1 MQAIIADDD
10 ELSLEIMSNL
20 LQQMGY
26 AVTQA
31 RNGREVMQ
39 LLASTSAHLVIT
51 DWQMPE
57 LTGLDVCRQIR
68 ARDFNGYVYIIMV
81 TAQDTPESKIEGLH
95 AGADAFLTKPLNS
108 AELLVCLRTAERIL
122 SLETRDLAIF
132 ALAKLAESRDPETGA
147 HIERVQSYSRLLAQE
162 LSLLGKYHGVIDP
175 EFIRLIY
182 QTSPLHDI
190 GKVGIPD
197 PVLLK
202 PGKLDRAEFE
212 IMKTHAELGAQTLD
226 AALQRFPNAKF
237 LQMARDIAMSHHE
250 KFDGTGYPNRLVGN
264 EIPLCGR
271 IVALADVYDAL
282 TSRRIYKAA
291 ISHHHARDIILEDRG
306 RHFDPDIVAAFVQ
319 CEKEFI
325 AIGEQLKDPDEEQ
338 TPPSSPL
345 AAPAPQPTEALLLVD
360 DDPGQLDFLRAMVE
374 QGGHQVLTAND
385 GEEALRVLEE
395 HRPRLIIADWA
406 MPRMD
411 GLTMCRRI
419 RALNDFQYVYIVLM
433 TVHAKKCGLVEAFDA
448 GVDDFISKPVTELDL
463 HASIRAGIRAV
474 AMHDD
479 LVRRSRGSDALNVQL
494 CGLNNRL
501 ETMAITDDLTGLYN
515 RRHAMMR
522 LEEHWA
528 LAERYA
534 HPLSIMV
541 GDIDHFKQIN
551 DTYGHAAGDA
561 ILQQVAMILR
571 QSTRTTD
578 IVCRIGGEE
587 FLVVCPSET
596 ACEAA
601 VCAERCRAA
610 VAGHAFRVGQNT
622 IRVTISIGISAK
634 RPELKQC
641 SHLLREADEALYN
654 AKRSGRNAIS
664 IVERCNALIH

>member
-26 AVTQA
+26 TVEHA
-31 RNGREVMQ
+31 RNGREALQ
-39 LLASTSAHLVIT
+39 LLSTTSAHLVIT

-57 LTGLDVCRQIR
+57 LTGLELCRHIR

-162 LSLLGKYHGVIDP
+162 LCHLGKYHGIIDP

-202 PGKLDRAEFE
+202 RGKLNHTEFE
-212 IMKTHAELGAQTLD
+212 VMKTHAELGAQTLD

-237 LQMARDIAMSHHE
+237 LQMARDIALTHHE
-250 KFDGTGYPNRLVGN
+250 KFDGTGYPNRLVGSQ
-264 EIPLCGR
+264 IPLCGR

-282 TSRRIYKAA
+282 TSRRVYKAA
-291 ISHHHARDIILEDRG
+291 MSHHNARNIIFEERG
-306 RHFDPDIVAAFVQ
+306 RHFDPDIVDAFIQ
-319 CEKEFI
+319 CEKQFI
-325 AIGEQLKDPDEEQ
+325 AIGDQLKDADEEQ
-338 TPPSSPL
+338 IPLTVPS
-345 AAPAPQPTEALLLVD
+345 AAPVDKSPDTVLLVD
-360 DDPGQLDFLRAMVE
+360 DDPEQLEALRTMVE
-374 QGGHQVLTAND
+374 QGGYAVLTATD
-385 GEEALRVLEE
+385 GEEALHVLAE
-395 HRPRLIIADWA
+395 HRPRLILADWA

-411 GLTMCRRI
+411 GLSMCRSI
-419 RALNDFQYVYIVLM
+419 RAMNDSQYVHIVLM
-433 TVHAKKCGLVEAFDA
+433 TVHAKKCGLIEAFDA
-448 GVDDFISKPVTELDL
+448 GVDDFLTKPVAELDL
-463 HASIRAGIRAV
+463 LASIRAGFRAV
-474 AMHDD
+474 ALHDD
-479 LVRRSRGSDALNVQL
+479 LLRRSRGSDALNVQL
-494 CGLNNRL
+494 SGLNNRL
-501 ETMAITDDLTGLYN
+501 EKLAITDDLTGLYN
-515 RRHAMMR
+515 RRHAMIR

-528 LAERYA
+528 LADRYRR
-534 HPLSIMV
+534 PLSV
-541 GDIDHFKQIN
+541 FVVDIDHFKEIN

-561 ILQQVAMILR
+561 ILQQVSGILR
-571 QSTRTTD
+571 QNTRATD

-596 ACEAA
+596 AYEAA
-601 VCAERCRAA
+601 VCAERCREA
-610 VAGHAFRVGQNT
+610 VAQYSFRIGQKT
-622 IRVTISIGISAK
+622 IRVTISIGVSTK

-641 SHLLREADEALYN
+641 SDLLREADEALYD
-654 AKRSGRNAIS
+654 AKRSGRDAVS
-664 IVERCNALIH
+664 VAEQCAALMR